1 MQIINIKLNLLKP
14 YENNPRNNENAVE
27 YVANSIK
34 EFGFKVPIIIDK
46 NNTIVCGHTR
56 YLASKKLG
64 LTEVPCVIADDLT
77 PDKIQAFRLIDNKTN
92 EFATWNEDLLLEELK
107 AIENIDMT
115 EYGFEEISE
124 KMDEIDV
131 DKYTQTLTSPQYEIK
146 GEKPDISE
154 LVNTDKSNEL
164 EEEINN
170 SSLSFKEKEFLIN
183 ASKRHNVFDY
193 GKIAEY
199 YAHASEEMQNL
210 MEKSALVI
218 IDYNDAILNGYT
230 TLSDKLRNLMEKDKK
245 DDE

>member
-1 MQIINIKLNLLKP
+1 MQIINIKLDLLKP
-14 YENNPRNNENAVE
+14 YEKNPRNNENAVE

-34 EFGFKVPIIIDK
+34 EFGFKVPIIIDE

-77 PDKIQAFRLIDNKTN
+77 PEKIKAFRLIDNKTN

-107 AIENIDMT
+107 AIEDIDMQN
-115 EYGFEEISE
+115 YGFEEIAE
-124 KMDEIDV
+124 AMDEIDV
-131 DKYTQTLTSPQYEIK
+131 EKYTQSLTSPHYEIK

-154 LVNTDKSNEL
+154 LVNLDKSKEL
-164 EEEINN
+164 EEEIQN
-170 SSLSFKEKEFLIN
+170 SSLSYEEKEFLIN

-199 YAHASEEMQNL
+199 YAHADEEMQKL

-218 IDYNDAILNGYT
+218 IDYNDAVLNGYT
-230 TLSDKLRNLMEKDKK
+230 TLSEKLKNLMEKDRNNN
-245 DDE
+245 E